1 MAIKQLSVFVEN
13 KQGSLHDITEAL
25 AKANINLRSMSVAD
39 TSNYGIVR
47 IIADKPDEAKALLD
61 NDGQAAN
68 VRLVNAFAV
77 PDVPGGL
84 SQVLKLLEGNGVN
97 IEYMY
102 ALITTEAGKAY
113 SVMRTGDTEKTD
125 EILLANGIELL
136 DEAKKE
142 PTPMRDVPDADS
154 LVNVIKCQN
163 TRCISQTEQ
172 ELDQRIARSALPLA
186 SKIRLI

>member
-125 EILLANGIELL
+125 KILVANGIELL
-136 DEAKKE
+136 DEAKL
-142 PTPMRDVPDADS
+142 S
-154 LVNVIKCQN
+154 
-163 TRCISQTEQ
+163 
-172 ELDQRIARSALPLA
+172 
-186 SKIRLI
+186 

>member
-61 NDGQAAN
+61 YDGQAAN

-125 EILLANGIELL
+125 EILIANGIELL
-136 DEAKKE
+136 DE
-142 PTPMRDVPDADS
+142 
-154 LVNVIKCQN
+154 
-163 TRCISQTEQ
+163 
-172 ELDQRIARSALPLA
+172 
-186 SKIRLI
+186 SKLS

>member
-25 AKANINLRSMSVAD
+25 AKANINLRSMCVAD

-61 NDGQAAN
+61 SDGQAAN
-68 VRLVNAFAV
+68 IRLVNAFAV

-84 SQVLKLLEGNGVN
+84 SQVLQVLEGNGVN

-125 EILLANGIELL
+125 EILVANGIELL
-136 DEAKKE
+136 DE
-142 PTPMRDVPDADS
+142 
-154 LVNVIKCQN
+154 
-163 TRCISQTEQ
+163 
-172 ELDQRIARSALPLA
+172 
-186 SKIRLI
+186 SKLS